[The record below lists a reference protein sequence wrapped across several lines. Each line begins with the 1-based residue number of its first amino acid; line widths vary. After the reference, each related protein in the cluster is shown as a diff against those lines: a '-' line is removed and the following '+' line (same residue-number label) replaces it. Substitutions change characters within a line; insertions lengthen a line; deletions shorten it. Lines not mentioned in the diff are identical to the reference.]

1 MKRARF
7 HKNATMPVFGFVL
20 IDKLILTASYKAAYL
35 IEKQRKRHTIGEK
48 FVKPAALKEGEYH
61 IWKSNRK

>member
-7 HKNATMPVFGFVL
+7 HENATMQVFGFVL
-20 IDKLILTASYKAAYL
+20 IDKLILTTSYKAAYM
-35 IEKQRKRHTIGEK
+35 IEKQGKLHNIGEK
-48 FVKPAALKEGEYH
+48 FVKPTSLKEGEYH